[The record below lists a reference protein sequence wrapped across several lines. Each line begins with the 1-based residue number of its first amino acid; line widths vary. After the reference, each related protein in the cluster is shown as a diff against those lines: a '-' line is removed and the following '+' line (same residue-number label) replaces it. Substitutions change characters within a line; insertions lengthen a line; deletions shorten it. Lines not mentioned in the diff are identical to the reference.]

1 MNRYALISTGLVVA
15 VVASA
20 LGYVDVRHRVR
31 EQVTALE
38 RLVTRQQALTV
49 EYGRLQLEESTL
61 AAPGMIERTAR
72 TQLNMYLPPATHI
85 KVLR

>member
-1 MNRYALISTGLVVA
+1 MNRYAIISAGLAVA

-20 LGYVDVRHRVR
+20 LGYIDVRHQVR

-38 RLVTRQQALTV
+38 RLITQQQALTV

-72 TQLNMYLPPATHI
+72 TQLNMYLPPAAQI
-85 KVLR
+85 QVLR